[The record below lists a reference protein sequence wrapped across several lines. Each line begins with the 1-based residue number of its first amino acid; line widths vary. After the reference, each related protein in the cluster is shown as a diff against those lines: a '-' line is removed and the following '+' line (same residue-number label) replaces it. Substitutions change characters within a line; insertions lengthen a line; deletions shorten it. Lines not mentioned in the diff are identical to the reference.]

1 MFSFPACGS
10 FPPESERGGF
20 EFSSHQGDDLTWS
33 QSELSQDGVEACAIF
48 PGHLDDAIDLGIRG
62 TFLF

>member
-20 EFSSHQGDDLTWS
+20 KFSSHEGDDLTWS

-48 PGHLDDAIDLGIRG
+48 PGHLDDAIDMGIRRPI
-62 TFLF
+62 LF